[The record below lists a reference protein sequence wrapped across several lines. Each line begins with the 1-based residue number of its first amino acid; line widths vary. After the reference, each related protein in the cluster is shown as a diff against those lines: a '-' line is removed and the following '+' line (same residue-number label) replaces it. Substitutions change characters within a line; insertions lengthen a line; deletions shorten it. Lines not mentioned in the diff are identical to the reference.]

1 MRQYSTMLEALQGL
15 KERGFTENLELKGNL
30 LQAVGS
36 GLTFNAQELTIVEH
50 HRFEGASDPDDM
62 AVVYGIESKDGA
74 RGVLVDAYG
83 VYADPQ
89 LSEFLKDVPDRA
101 EGNE

>member
-1 MRQYSTMLEALQGL
+1 MRQYSTVLEALQGL
-15 KERGFTENLELKGNL
+15 KERGFTENLELKGNV

-36 GLTFNAQELTIVEH
+36 GRTFNAQELTIVEH

-62 AVVYGIESKDGA
+62 AVVYGIESNDGA

-89 LSEFLKDVPDRA
+89 LSEFLKDVTDRA
-101 EGNE
+101 EG